1 MSNDR
6 RLKDRV
12 AVITG
17 AAQGI
22 GLGIAERLA
31 AEGAIA
37 ILADIKA
44 EAATAPPQS
53 AWLTRA
59 MWPRPCPSTSAT
71 MPPSQELAAAV
82 GRKYGRCEI
91 LVNNAAIGA
100 DTHIETMTMEEYH
113 RIVGINQDG
122 AVRMAMAF
130 VPLLKKGGDGR
141 RIVNVASIQGLRGWP
156 NQLAY
161 ATAKGAIVNFTRA
174 LACELAPYDIMVN
187 AIAPGLRRY
196 AHVDSPRRIARIRL
210 GLVPRH
216 LCQVRS
222 HPAAALRQAGRHGRS
237 DLLSLLGRRPLC
249 YRSDPERRWRRICN
263 ILRTGHGT
271 RETSHSVDR
280 RSTTSGR
287 QSKGRLVGRDPARRF
302 RTCPDRRAYGGRHHG
317 LWQRLYQWRIGR
329 SGAQGA

>member
-1 MSNDR
+1 VSNDR

-44 EAATAPPQS
+44 EAAGAAAKRMADQGYV
-53 AWLTRA
+53 ADA
-59 MWPRPCPSTSAT
+59 MPVDISDDASVR
-71 MPPSQELAAAV
+71 ELAAAV

-91 LVNNAAIGA
+91 LVNNAAVGA

-187 AIAPGLRRY
+187 AIAPGFVDTPMSILPDGSHEYDSDWFRDIYVKYGRIPLRRFGKP
-196 AHVDSPRRIARIRL
+196 VDMAGPTFFLCSDDARYVT
-210 GLVPRH
+210 G
-216 LCQVRS
+216 Q
-222 HPAAALRQAGRHGRS
+222 
-237 DLLSLLGRRPLC
+237 
-249 YRSDPERRWRRICN
+249 
-263 ILRTGHGT
+263 IL
-271 RETSHSVDR
+271 SVD
-280 RSTTSGR
+280 
-287 QSKGRLVGRDPARRF
+287 
-302 RTCPDRRAYGGRHHG
+302 GGA
-317 LWQRLYQWRIGR
+317 
-329 SGAQGA
+329 SATF

>member
-44 EAATAPPQS
+44 EAAGAAAKRMADQGYV
-53 AWLTRA
+53 AEA
-59 MWPRPCPSTSAT
+59 MPVDISDDASVR
-71 MPPSQELAAAV
+71 ELAAAV

-91 LVNNAAIGA
+91 LVNNAAVGA

-187 AIAPGLRRY
+187 AIAPGFVDTPMSILPDGSHEYDSDWFRDIYVKYGRIPLRRFGKP
-196 AHVDSPRRIARIRL
+196 VDMAGPTFFLCSDDARYVT
-210 GLVPRH
+210 G
-216 LCQVRS
+216 Q
-222 HPAAALRQAGRHGRS
+222 
-237 DLLSLLGRRPLC
+237 
-249 YRSDPERRWRRICN
+249 
-263 ILRTGHGT
+263 IL
-271 RETSHSVDR
+271 SVD
-280 RSTTSGR
+280 
-287 QSKGRLVGRDPARRF
+287 
-302 RTCPDRRAYGGRHHG
+302 GGA
-317 LWQRLYQWRIGR
+317 
-329 SGAQGA
+329 SATF